1 MIVEIFASRTQCM
14 RVDFQTLV
22 VDFIGC
28 FTNDAVDGIGM
39 LRVMNEVVK
48 ALFNNVIQDGVHCT
62 AEFKAIGWHR
72 YGCLVGSVE
81 DTKDF
86 SEFQIGTGSN
96 GLMPSLMD
104 VR

>member
-1 MIVEIFASRTQCM
+1 MG
-14 RVDFQTLV
+14 VDFQALV

-28 FTNDAVDGIGM
+28 FTNDAVDGLSM

-62 AEFKAIGWHR
+62 AEFKAIGRHR
-72 YGCLVGSVE
+72 CGCLVGSVE

-86 SEFQIGTGSN
+86 SEFQIGTGSD
-96 GLMPSLMD
+96 GLMPGLMGI
-104 VR
+104 R